1 LPLQRRS
8 SLSLSEA
15 REKARI
21 GRELAKAGI
30 TPSSVWKQ
38 DDEPALH
45 TFEEAAKTRHKEIK
59 KGWKNAKHADQ
70 WLSSLTRYVFPELGS
85 KHVEDVD
92 AAAIQKVLLPIWLT
106 KGETAR
112 RVKQRIGVILDYS
125 HAQGWRS
132 KEAPMRAVNQLM
144 RGIKQPQK
152 SNFAAMAYSD
162 VPAFVATLNAGEL
175 SVGRSALLFLM
186 LTAARSGE
194 VRGAKWS
201 EIDLEGREW
210 RIPGSRMKAGKPH
223 IIPLVG
229 RAVEILEVMKSLFQ
243 HDAQDAVF
251 PGNKT
256 VLSDAT
262 LAKVLRVN
270 GGTGFT
276 VHGFRSSFRDWAA
289 DSGFPDGWAEAALAH
304 GNPDKTEAAYRRTT
318 YFSQRRDALMPAWE
332 NFLFAAPAT
341 TRTRPTHD

>member
-1 LPLQRRS
+1 
-8 SLSLSEA
+8 
-15 REKARI
+15 
-21 GRELAKAGI
+21 
-30 TPSSVWKQ
+30 
-38 DDEPALH
+38 
-45 TFEEAAKTRHKEIK
+45 
-59 KGWKNAKHADQ
+59 
-70 WLSSLTRYVFPELGS
+70 
-85 KHVEDVD
+85 
-92 AAAIQKVLLPIWLT
+92 
-106 KGETAR
+106 
-112 RVKQRIGVILDYS
+112 
-125 HAQGWRS
+125 
-132 KEAPMRAVNQLM
+132 
-144 RGIKQPQK
+144 
-152 SNFAAMAYSD
+152 
-162 VPAFVATLNAGEL
+162 
-175 SVGRSALLFLM
+175 
-186 LTAARSGE
+186 
-194 VRGAKWS
+194 
-201 EIDLEGREW
+201 
-210 RIPGSRMKAGKPH
+210 
-223 IIPLVG
+223 VG